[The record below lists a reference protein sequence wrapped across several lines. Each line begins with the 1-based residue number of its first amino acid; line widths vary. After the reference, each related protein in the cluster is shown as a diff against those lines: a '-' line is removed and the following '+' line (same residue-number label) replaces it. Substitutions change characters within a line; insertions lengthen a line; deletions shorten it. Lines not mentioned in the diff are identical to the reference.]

1 MSLVRA
7 ESIARQF
14 LTEPIWHDISFNIEP
29 QERLGLIGANGCG
42 KSTLLRVIGQLD
54 KPDYGTVTFQPGL
67 TIGFLHQTPQFADEL
82 TIREAIVQS
91 QQATLKAIEN
101 YEKACE
107 LYSREPSPDNAS
119 RMEKLNMELN
129 ASGAWDLSKRTEE
142 LISQLDLNNINKN
155 MGELSQGT
163 RKKAAICIA
172 LLNNPQLLLL
182 DEPTNHLDAT
192 TIDWLENQLAL
203 FKGALV
209 IVTHDRY
216 FLDKTV
222 GRILELDHGQATM
235 YQGNYAQYLEQKAKA
250 TALSEQETERRA
262 NYIRQE
268 MEWFKRGA
276 RARSTKQKARQER
289 LVALLKKQQEQKTL
303 LSQARETVFNGLNS
317 FRSLGTK
324 GINLYNISKAYG
336 LHRLFEDFSIKIKR
350 GDRLG
355 FVGNNGCGKTTLL
368 NIIAEKIEPD
378 SGHIEFG
385 ETLKMGYY
393 AQIEEDEA
401 SDLNST
407 ILNYVRQSGD
417 YIVTA
422 SGQRVSAESLLEQ
435 FLFPRP
441 IQHNLVSKLSGGE
454 RKRLRLLRVLMQGP
468 NCLLLDEPTNDL
480 DIPTLV
486 RLEAWL
492 DDFPGI
498 VIMVSHD
505 RYFLDRCADRLFYFG
520 QGQIREFPG
529 DYEALRGYINDEA
542 KRQAQLHAEL
552 ARKEK
557 EQASLKAGSA
567 TVISP
572 LPGVADIKL
581 TSPATKTERSATVAK
596 KPKLTYK
603 QSCRLHELEE
613 LISRDE
619 AEQDRLKALLENPSP
634 NAEEMAQAYK
644 NYEGLQAELE
654 AYMAEWEKL
663 AELA

>member
-1 MSLVRA
+1 M
-7 ESIARQF
+7 
-14 LTEPIWHDISFNIEP
+14 
-29 QERLGLIGANGCG
+29 
-42 KSTLLRVIGQLD
+42 
-54 KPDYGTVTFQPGL
+54 
-67 TIGFLHQTPQFADEL
+67 
-82 TIREAIVQS
+82 
-91 QQATLKAIEN
+91 
-101 YEKACE
+101 
-107 LYSREPSPDNAS
+107 
-119 RMEKLNMELN
+119 
-129 ASGAWDLSKRTEE
+129 
-142 LISQLDLNNINKN
+142 
-155 MGELSQGT
+155 
-163 RKKAAICIA
+163 
-172 LLNNPQLLLL
+172 

>member
-1 MSLVRA
+1 
-7 ESIARQF
+7 
-14 LTEPIWHDISFNIEP
+14 
-29 QERLGLIGANGCG
+29 
-42 KSTLLRVIGQLD
+42 
-54 KPDYGTVTFQPGL
+54 
-67 TIGFLHQTPQFADEL
+67 
-82 TIREAIVQS
+82 
-91 QQATLKAIEN
+91 
-101 YEKACE
+101 
-107 LYSREPSPDNAS
+107 
-119 RMEKLNMELN
+119 
-129 ASGAWDLSKRTEE
+129 
-142 LISQLDLNNINKN
+142 
-155 MGELSQGT
+155 
-163 RKKAAICIA
+163 
-172 LLNNPQLLLL
+172 
-182 DEPTNHLDAT
+182 
-192 TIDWLENQLAL
+192 
-203 FKGALV
+203 
-209 IVTHDRY
+209 
-216 FLDKTV
+216 
-222 GRILELDHGQATM
+222 
-235 YQGNYAQYLEQKAKA
+235 
-250 TALSEQETERRA
+250 
-262 NYIRQE
+262 
-268 MEWFKRGA
+268 
-276 RARSTKQKARQER
+276 
-289 LVALLKKQQEQKTL
+289 
-303 LSQARETVFNGLNS
+303 
-317 FRSLGTK
+317 
-324 GINLYNISKAYG
+324 
-336 LHRLFEDFSIKIKR
+336 
-350 GDRLG
+350 
-355 FVGNNGCGKTTLL
+355 
-368 NIIAEKIEPD
+368 
-378 SGHIEFG
+378 
-385 ETLKMGYY
+385 
-393 AQIEEDEA
+393 
-401 SDLNST
+401 
-407 ILNYVRQSGD
+407 VRQSGD